1 MADMQEKF
9 PPVIVRE
16 DGTIIRLRK
25 LPLRIRI
32 LHRIEDYVDDINW
45 LHVAFKICAYG
56 YAAFLAFL
64 TWQVLRQLP
73 WSGQSDKVPLAYQD
87 FAKYLEPFDGGR

>member
-1 MADMQEKF
+1 MADVNEKY

-16 DGTIIRLRK
+16 DGTVIRLRK
-25 LPLRIRI
+25 LPLRVRI

-64 TWQVLRQLP
+64 LWQIFKQFVK
-73 WSGQSDKVPLAYQD
+73 SDETDKVPVTYQN
-87 FAKYLEPFDGGR
+87 FAKYVWSLNIA

>member
-1 MADMQEKF
+1 MADINEKY

-16 DGTIIRLRK
+16 DGTVIRLRK
-25 LPLRIRI
+25 LPLRVRI

-64 TWQVLRQLP
+64 LWQIFKQFVK
-73 WSGQSDKVPLAYQD
+73 SDETDKVPVTYQN
-87 FAKYLEPFDGGR
+87 FAKYVWSLNIA